1 MNLFNYGNYIINEA
15 LSSEEI
21 EERKRLVL
29 ASHMRMYLSKGI
41 ADILKQMESPIAN
54 DLLTLSRKN
63 LRFDISFMDKTDD
76 KNGMVTYIQTSKVKK
91 MEDGGLDVARA
102 RNDYGSTIW
111 KSNLRVQPARI
122 GKIVGKIFKDK
133 YNKAK
138 IEEFVNEFKSK
149 ETVDEK
155 FKNMKVVYGD
165 DIRKYYSWK
174 EVEDPKSTLGSS
186 CMRYDQCQVFFD
198 IYTKNAPPVK
208 SPAYSYAGLLL
219 LFNNNNKVVGRAMV
233 WFNVIIPAMLKN
245 KSVPFRIFMDR
256 VYTNQD
262 KDQNI
267 FKDYARKNDW
277 LYKQQQTYNNAM
289 FIDPLINAEKK
300 FTITA
305 RLIPRNYNK
314 YPFLDTMQ
322 YYTPETGRLSTTT
335 PKVKRDG
342 KYIRS
347 KNYDVIRLQ
356 RTNGE
361 YHHLD

>member
-165 DIRKYYSWK
+165 DIKKYYNGK
-174 EVEDPKSTLGSS
+174 NTENPKSTLGGS
-186 CMRYDQCQVFFD
+186 CMRHEENQGYFD
-198 IYTKNAPPVK
+198 IYTKNIPQLNHQLIHMLDYWYYLVI
-208 SPAYSYAGLLL
+208 
-219 LFNNNNKVVGRAMV
+219 VG
-233 WFNVIIPAMLKN
+233 
-245 KSVPFRIFMDR
+245 
-256 VYTNQD
+256 
-262 KDQNI
+262 
-267 FKDYARKNDW
+267 
-277 LYKQQQTYNNAM
+277 
-289 FIDPLINAEKK
+289 
-300 FTITA
+300 
-305 RLIPRNYNK
+305 
-314 YPFLDTMQ
+314 
-322 YYTPETGRLSTTT
+322 
-335 PKVKRDG
+335 
-342 KYIRS
+342 
-347 KNYDVIRLQ
+347 IRL
-356 RTNGE
+356 
-361 YHHLD
+361 